1 MLPSALHNLNFQLT
15 RDKNMRSFSPDLVSK
30 IVSAYNEPGS
40 TMRSV
45 AKRIGVSKNIVQK
58 YVTREREGLT
68 NATESES
75 KQSSRSILKSHTV
88 LLRKMFQKQPNE
100 TLARYCEILKEKTGL
115 EVSIPTMCR
124 AASELKPRN
133 SRSKKSKL

>member
-1 MLPSALHNLNFQLT
+1 
-15 RDKNMRSFSPDLVSK
+15 MRSFSPDLVSK

-68 NATESES
+68 NATES

-88 LLRKMFQKQPNE
+88 LLRKMFQEQPNE
-100 TLARYCEILKEKTGL
+100 TLARYCEILKEKTAI

-124 AASELKPRN
+124 AASNLKPRK

>member
-1 MLPSALHNLNFQLT
+1 
-15 RDKNMRSFSPDLVSK
+15 MRSFSPDLVSK

-40 TMRSV
+40 TIRSV

-58 YVTREREGLT
+58 YVTREREGWT
-68 NATESES
+68 NETEPR
-75 KQSSRSILKSHTV
+75 QSSRSILKSHTV
-88 LLRKMFQKQPNE
+88 LLRKMFQEQPNE

-115 EVSIPTMCR
+115 QVSIPTMCR
-124 AASELKPRN
+124 AASELKSRK